1 MEIMSISAA
10 KIVEAASRQAQARQ
24 HSREELSIIAAGV
37 NQAADQQAAEPAPRE
52 ALTQA
57 MEQLKQTFKVEV
69 RLEVDEESGR
79 DVVKILSSD
88 GERLIRQIPPKAA
101 IAMAHK
107 ARNGHL
113 EGILD
118 SLA

>member
-10 KIVEAASRQAQARQ
+10 KVVEAASRQAQARQ
-24 HSREELSIIAAGV
+24 HSREELAGV
-37 NQAADQQAAEPAPRE
+37 NQAAEQQSAEPAPRE

-69 RLEVDEESGR
+69 QLEVDEESGR
-79 DVVKILSSD
+79 EVVKILSSD